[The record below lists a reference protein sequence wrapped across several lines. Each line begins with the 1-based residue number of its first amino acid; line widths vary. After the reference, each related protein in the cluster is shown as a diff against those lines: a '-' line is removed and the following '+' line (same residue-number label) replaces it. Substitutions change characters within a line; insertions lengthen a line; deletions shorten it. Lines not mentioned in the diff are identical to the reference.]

1 MKDRVVF
8 LGFQDTIDFTRYSDC
23 ACDGKW
29 ECRGGYHTRDKG
41 DQPIRGKI
49 VLKVELFL
57 LGFQDTIDF
66 TRYSDCVGM

>member
-29 ECRGGYHTRDKG
+29 ECRGAYHTRDKG
-41 DQPIRGKI
+41 DQPIRGKF
-49 VLKVELFL
+49 V
-57 LGFQDTIDF
+57 
-66 TRYSDCVGM
+66 